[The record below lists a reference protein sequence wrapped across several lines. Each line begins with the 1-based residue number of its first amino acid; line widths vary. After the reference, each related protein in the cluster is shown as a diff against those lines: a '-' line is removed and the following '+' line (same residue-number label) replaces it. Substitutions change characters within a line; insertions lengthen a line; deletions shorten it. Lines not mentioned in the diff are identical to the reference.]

1 VSDSHKTSGGTE
13 AAGSGASFS
22 LLCRAA
28 GVLCALPIEHVIETM
43 RLPAVEPLPDAPHFI
58 AGLAI
63 VRGAPLP
70 VIDVARLFGKESE
83 LPERLVVAR
92 AGQRR
97 VGLAVAAVV
106 GTRVLPDDML
116 HRLPL
121 LLRDASREAV
131 SDIGALD
138 GELMVVLRAARIV
151 PPEIFAILEAETASS

>member
-1 VSDSHKTSGGTE
+1 MSDSHETKGGTA
-13 AAGSGASFS
+13 AAGNGASFS

-28 GVLCALPIEHVIETM
+28 DVLCALPIEHVIETM

-92 AGQRR
+92 VGQRR
-97 VGLAVAAVV
+97 VGLAVAAVI
-106 GTRVLPDDML
+106 GARVLSDDML
-116 HRLPL
+116 QRLPP
-121 LLRDASREAV
+121 LLREVSREAV
-131 SDIGALD
+131 SDIGSFD
-138 GELMVVLRAARIV
+138 GELTVVLRAARIV

>member
-1 VSDSHKTSGGTE
+1 MSDRFETSGGT
-13 AAGSGASFS
+13 AASFS

-43 RLPAVEPLPDAPHFI
+43 RPPALETLPDAPHFI
-58 AGLAI
+58 AGIAI

-83 LPERLVVAR
+83 RPERLVVAR
-92 AGQRR
+92 VGQRR
-97 VGLAVAAVV
+97 VGLAVDAVL
-106 GTRVLPDDML
+106 GARVLPDDML
-116 HRLPL
+116 QRLPP

-131 SDIGALD
+131 SEIGSLD

-151 PPEIFAILEAETASS
+151 PAEIFAILEAESSSS